1 MMENKQR
8 LFRIGEI
15 AKIYHLPVKTL
26 RFYSDCGLLTP
37 AYIDPLSGYRYY
49 SVDQFIQ
56 IDIIRNSKRM
66 NMTLEEI
73 GQMMSKELQASDIA
87 DVIATQMEV
96 INRRIIEYEQIR
108 NSMSAT
114 LKIIQNV
121 VSVPRNVPYISEEAE
136 QYYLS
141 YPYQSTTPEEQ
152 EINFRKAMLECG
164 GEKEQVYALYG
175 VSTLADAF
183 MRGQGII
190 NPDIRSYVTN
200 LDMDGIHIQ
209 SAGKYA
215 CIVFDDNVY
224 EKEKYYHL
232 LSEFI
237 QKKSLIIEGDFSEEW
252 IIPRMQAGR
261 ESTLIKLKIQV
272 K

>member
-141 YPYQSTTPEEQ
+141 YPYQSTTPEE
-152 EINFRKAMLECG
+152 
-164 GEKEQVYALYG
+164 
-175 VSTLADAF
+175 
-183 MRGQGII
+183 
-190 NPDIRSYVTN
+190 
-200 LDMDGIHIQ
+200 
-209 SAGKYA
+209 
-215 CIVFDDNVY
+215 
-224 EKEKYYHL
+224 
-232 LSEFI
+232 
-237 QKKSLIIEGDFSEEW
+237 
-252 IIPRMQAGR
+252 
-261 ESTLIKLKIQV
+261 
-272 K
+272 